1 MEPTMF
7 IVPVTRSTAPVS
19 DLVRYVDDLL
29 DRQASVRG
37 YGTVRQA
44 TRTPK
49 LDVAETDTTYTVT
62 LDLPGVAREDV
73 QVSAEGRK
81 VTLKA
86 ELRRSDDQIDGQR
99 LVWRERSVASFERS
113 FVLPQEVDQ
122 ASSNAKLENGVLT
135 LTLAKRQPAAAS
147 RITIN

>member
-1 MEPTMF
+1 
-7 IVPVTRSTAPVS
+7 
-19 DLVRYVDDLL
+19 
-29 DRQASVRG
+29 
-37 YGTVRQA
+37 
-44 TRTPK
+44 
-49 LDVAETDTTYTVT
+49 VT

>member
-7 IVPVTRSTAPVS
+7 FVPVTRSAAPVS

-29 DRQASVRG
+29 DRRVNAHGVGSA
-37 YGTVRQA
+37 RQA
-44 TRTPK
+44 TRAPK

>member
-7 IVPVTRSTAPVS
+7 FVPVTRTATPVS

-29 DRQASVRG
+29 DRQAGHRSAPAR
-37 YGTVRQA
+37 A
-44 TRTPK
+44 PK
-49 LDVAETDTTYTVT
+49 LDVAETDTAYVVT

-73 QVSAEGRK
+73 QVSAEGRR

-86 ELRRSDDQIDGQR
+86 EARKASELDDGPR
-99 LVWRERSVASFERS
+99 LVWRERSQARFERS

-122 ASSNAKLENGVLT
+122 ASSAAKLEHGVLT
-135 LTLAKRQPAAAS
+135 LTLAKRQPAVAS

>member
-7 IVPVTRSTAPVS
+7 FVPVTRTAATVSAPVS

-29 DRQASVRG
+29 DRQAGPRSEPAR
-37 YGTVRQA
+37 A
-44 TRTPK
+44 PK
-49 LDVAETDTTYTVT
+49 LDVAETETAYTVT

-73 QVSAEGRK
+73 QLSAEGRR

-86 ELRRSDDQIDGQR
+86 EARKTTGLDDGPR
-99 LVWRERSVASFERS
+99 LVWRERSQARFERS

-122 ASSNAKLENGVLT
+122 ANSAAKLENGVLT
-135 LTLAKRQPAAAS
+135 LTLAKRQPAVAS